1 MLGKNEDFSFKMAS
15 VITVSRTT
23 SQQLRETSMME
34 LCMRYGQ
41 TSKHINNVTLY
52 SAFHIPSF
60 MVAVLWKDKLS
71 VQLE

>member
-1 MLGKNEDFSFKMAS
+1 MKCNIAAM
-15 VITVSRTT
+15 
-23 SQQLRETSMME
+23 RETCIYSHME
-34 LCMRYGQ
+34 LFMRYGQ
-41 TSKHINNVTLY
+41 TSKHINIVTLY